1 MTTQDKQDNNISRI
15 VVFDMDETLGY
26 FVEFGVFWD
35 SLNSYI
41 KSKSPDGQIPQKLA
55 QQYFNQI
62 LELYPE
68 FIRPNIIS
76 ILNYLKHKK
85 SSGQCKGVMIYTN
98 NQGPK
103 EWAQFIKEYFEEKTT
118 RNNLRLFDQIICA
131 FKVNGKQV
139 EIGRTTHDKTYHDF
153 IRCTKI
159 PLNTKIC
166 FLDDLYHPEMNNHNV
181 YYIKLKPYVY
191 NLTYNVMIQR
201 FISSDIGKSIIED
214 GAYDYFSDFMKNA
227 MGNFDFL
234 YVTKNQQ
241 DYDIDKIITKK
252 TMVHLQKFFSKKHL
266 QPTTKSNRNQK
277 HKRRKTAKLGFYRL

>member
-1 MTTQDKQDNNISRI
+1 MTTQDKHISRI

-35 SLNSYI
+35 SLNTYI
-41 KSKSPDGQIPQKLA
+41 KSRTPDGHMA
-55 QQYFNQI
+55 QRLGQHEFNQV
-62 LELYPE
+62 LDLYPE

-85 SSGQCKGVMIYTN
+85 SDKLCKGVMIYTN

-103 EWAQFIKEYFEEKTT
+103 EWAQFIKEYFEQTT
-118 RNNLRLFDQIICA
+118 SLPNLKLFDQIICA
-131 FKVNGKQV
+131 FKVNGRQV
-139 EIGRTTHDKTYHDF
+139 EIGRTTHDKTYNDF

-191 NLTYNVMIQR
+191 NLTYDVMIQR
-201 FISSDIGKSIIED
+201 FISSQIGKTLIQD
-214 GAYDYFSDFMKNA
+214 GDYDYFSDFIKNE
-227 MGNFDFL
+227 MNNFDFL

-266 QPTTKSNRNQK
+266 QPTTKSNRNQRNK
-277 HKRRKTAKLGFYRL
+277 KKKTAKLGFYRI